1 MTGPRASGLAIYCA
15 AAGAMALLPFLAG
28 TYYLGVGLALLS
40 WIALAQS
47 WVLLSGT
54 TGYISLGHAMFYG
67 LGGYL
72 TVLTWQQWPLWISLP
87 AAGIAAALAA
97 LLLGWPVLRVR
108 GPYFVILTY
117 GLAEL
122 MKFIVIDIEA
132 KLGKFGRLLMGAPSL
147 ETLYWIMLALALV
160 ATLATYL
167 VRRSRFGAGLRAI
180 RENEEAAETLGVP
193 VVRFKLFAFAA
204 SAFIP
209 GIVGGVMALRSA
221 YFEPFQA
228 FNPVTSFTIVVIAMI
243 GGSDDAPGPIFGA
256 LLLVILQELLW
267 VHAPELYLIILGLVL
282 IGFVLF
288 VPEGLHG
295 RLSRKREVSA
305 DRPRERPREHPA

>member
-1 MTGPRASGLAIYCA
+1 MIGARRTTPALCVA
-15 AAGAMALLPFLAG
+15 AAVLLALPPFFLG
-28 TYYLGVGLALLS
+28 PYYLGVGLALFA

-47 WVLLSGT
+47 WVLLSGM

-72 TVLTWQQWPLWISLP
+72 TVLTWQSWPLWISLP
-87 AAGIAAALAA
+87 AAGALAAVVA

-122 MKFIVIDIEA
+122 VKFIVIDIEA
-132 KLGKFGRLLMGAPSL
+132 KLGKFGRLLMGAPPL
-147 ETLYWIMLALALV
+147 ETLYWLMLALALI
-160 ATLATYL
+160 ATLLTWS

-209 GIVGGVMALRSA
+209 GMVGGLMALRSA

-228 FNPVTSFTIVVIAMI
+228 FSPVTSFTIVVIALI
-243 GGSDDAPGPIFGA
+243 GGSDDAPGPILGA
-256 LLLVILQELLW
+256 LFLIVLQELLW
-267 VHAPELYLIILGLVL
+267 TNAPELYLIILGLVL

-288 VPEGLHG
+288 VPDGVHG
-295 RLSRKREVSA
+295 RLLRGKRA
-305 DRPRERPREHPA
+305 A

>member
-1 MTGPRASGLAIYCA
+1 MSGRQPAGALLYVALA
-15 AAGAMALLPFLAG
+15 AAMLPLPFVAG
-28 TYYLGVGLALLS
+28 PYYVGVGLALLG

-47 WVLLSGT
+47 WVLLSGM

-72 TVLTWQQWPLWISLP
+72 TVLTWQSWPLWIALP
-87 AAGIAAALAA
+87 AAGAAAALAA
-97 LLLGWPVLRVR
+97 LLLGWPSLRVR

-117 GLAEL
+117 GLAEFV
-122 MKFIVIDIEA
+122 KFVVIDIEA

-147 ETLYWIMLALALV
+147 DALYWTMLALALI
-160 ATLATYL
+160 ATLATWF

-180 RENEEAAETLGVP
+180 RESEEAAETLGVP
-193 VVRFKLFAFAA
+193 VVRFKLIAFAA

-209 GIVGGVMALRSA
+209 GIVGGLMALRSA

-228 FNPVTSFTIVVIAMI
+228 FNPVTSFTIVVMAMI
-243 GGSDDAPGPIFGA
+243 GGSDDAPGPILGA
-256 LLLVILQELLW
+256 LFLVLLQELLW
-267 VHAPELYLIILGLVL
+267 TSAPELYLVILGCVL

-288 VPEGLHG
+288 VPDGVHG
-295 RLSRKREVSA
+295 RLLQLRR
-305 DRPRERPREHPA
+305 RPA

>member
-1 MTGPRASGLAIYCA
+1 MIGARKITPMFYVA
-15 AAGAMALLPFLAG
+15 AALLLALPPFFAG
-28 TYYLGVGLALLS
+28 PYWLGVGLSLLA

-47 WVLLSGT
+47 WVLLAGM

-72 TVLTWQQWPLWISLP
+72 TVLTWQSWPLWISLP
-87 AAGIAAALAA
+87 AAGALAA
-97 LLLGWPVLRVR
+97 FVALVLGWPVLRVR

-122 MKFIVIDIEA
+122 VKFVVIDIEA
-132 KLGKFGRLLMGAPSL
+132 KLGKFGRLLMGAPPL
-147 ETLYWIMLALALV
+147 ETLYWLMLALALI
-160 ATLATYL
+160 ATLATWY

-209 GIVGGVMALRSA
+209 GIVGGLMALRSA

-228 FNPVTSFTIVVIAMI
+228 FSPVTSFTIVVIALI
-243 GGSDDAPGPIFGA
+243 GGSDDAPGPILGA
-256 LLLVILQELLW
+256 LFLIVLQELLW
-267 VHAPELYLIILGLVL
+267 TSAPELYLIILGLVL

-288 VPEGLHG
+288 VPDGVHG
-295 RLSRKREVSA
+295 RLLRGKRA
-305 DRPRERPREHPA
+305 T

>member
-1 MTGPRASGLAIYCA
+1 MIGARKITPMFYVA
-15 AAGAMALLPFLAG
+15 AALLLALPPFFAG
-28 TYYLGVGLALLS
+28 PYWLGVGLSLLA

-47 WVLLSGT
+47 WVLLAGM

-72 TVLTWQQWPLWISLP
+72 TVLTWQSWPLWISLP
-87 AAGIAAALAA
+87 AAGALAA
-97 LLLGWPVLRVR
+97 FVALVLGWPVLRVR

-122 MKFIVIDIEA
+122 VKFVVIDIEA
-132 KLGKFGRLLMGAPSL
+132 KLGKFGRLLMGAPPL
-147 ETLYWIMLALALV
+147 ETLYWLMLALALI
-160 ATLATYL
+160 ATLATWY

-209 GIVGGVMALRSA
+209 GIVGGLMALRSA

-228 FNPVTSFTIVVIAMI
+228 FSPVTSFTIVVIALI
-243 GGSDDAPGPIFGA
+243 GGSDDAPGPILGA
-256 LLLVILQELLW
+256 LFLIVLQELLW
-267 VHAPELYLIILGLVL
+267 TSAPELYLIILGLVL

-288 VPEGLHG
+288 LPDGVHG
-295 RLSRKREVSA
+295 RLLRGKRA
-305 DRPRERPREHPA
+305 T

>member
-1 MTGPRASGLAIYCA
+1 MTAVRKSTPALYIA
-15 AAGAMALLPFLAG
+15 AAMLLVLPPFFVG
-28 TYYLGVGLALLS
+28 PYWLGVGLLLLS

-47 WVLLSGT
+47 WVLLSGM

-72 TVLTWQQWPLWISLP
+72 TVLTWQSWPLWISLP
-87 AAGIAAALAA
+87 AAGALAA
-97 LLLGWPVLRVR
+97 AVALILGWPVLRVR

-122 MKFIVIDIEA
+122 VKFIVIDIEA
-132 KLGKFGRLLMGAPSL
+132 KLGKFGRLLMGAPPL
-147 ETLYWIMLALALV
+147 ETLYWLMLAAALV
-160 ATLATYL
+160 ATLATWW

-209 GIVGGVMALRSA
+209 GIVGGLMALRTA

-228 FNPVTSFTIVVIAMI
+228 FNPVTSFTIVVIALI
-243 GGSDDAPGPIFGA
+243 GGSDDAPGPILGA
-256 LLLVILQELLW
+256 LFLIVLQELLW
-267 VHAPELYLIILGLVL
+267 TNAPELYLIILGLVL

-288 VPEGLHG
+288 VPDGVHG
-295 RLSRKREVSA
+295 RLLRRKSA
-305 DRPRERPREHPA
+305 T

>member
-1 MTGPRASGLAIYCA
+1 MIGARKITPMFYVA
-15 AAGAMALLPFLAG
+15 AALLLTLPPFLVG
-28 TYYLGVGLALLS
+28 PYWLGVGLLLLS

-47 WVLLSGT
+47 WVLLSGM

-72 TVLTWQQWPLWISLP
+72 TVLTWQSWPLWISLP
-87 AAGIAAALAA
+87 AAGALAA
-97 LLLGWPVLRVR
+97 FVALVLGWPVLRVR

-122 MKFIVIDIEA
+122 VKFVVIDIEA
-132 KLGKFGRLLMGAPSL
+132 KLGKFGRLLMGAPPL
-147 ETLYWIMLALALV
+147 ETLYWLMLALALI
-160 ATLATYL
+160 ATLATWY

-209 GIVGGVMALRSA
+209 GIVGGLMALRSA

-228 FNPVTSFTIVVIAMI
+228 FSPVTSFTIVVIALI
-243 GGSDDAPGPIFGA
+243 GGSDDAPGPILGA
-256 LLLVILQELLW
+256 LFLIVLQELLW
-267 VHAPELYLIILGLVL
+267 TSAPELYLIILGLVL

-288 VPEGLHG
+288 LPDGVHG
-295 RLSRKREVSA
+295 RLLRGKRA
-305 DRPRERPREHPA
+305 T

>member
-1 MTGPRASGLAIYCA
+1 MIGARKSTPLLYVVA
-15 AAGAMALLPFLAG
+15 AALLALPPFLVG
-28 TYYLGVGLALLS
+28 PYWLGVGLLLLS

-47 WVLLSGT
+47 WVLLSGM

-72 TVLTWQQWPLWISLP
+72 TVLTWQSWPLWISLP
-87 AAGIAAALAA
+87 AAGALAA
-97 LLLGWPVLRVR
+97 VVALVLGWPVLRVR

-122 MKFIVIDIEA
+122 VKFIVIDIEA
-132 KLGKFGRLLMGAPSL
+132 KLGKFGRLLMGAPPL
-147 ETLYWIMLALALV
+147 ETLYWLMLVLALV
-160 ATLATYL
+160 ATLLTWW

-193 VVRFKLFAFAA
+193 VVRFKLLAFGA

-209 GIVGGVMALRSA
+209 GIVGGLMALRTA

-228 FNPVTSFTIVVIAMI
+228 FSPVTSFTIVVIALI
-243 GGSDDAPGPIFGA
+243 GGSDDAPGPILGA
-256 LLLVILQELLW
+256 LFLIVLQELLW
-267 VHAPELYLIILGLVL
+267 TNAPELYLIILGLVL

-288 VPEGLHG
+288 VPDGVHG
-295 RLSRKREVSA
+295 RLLRGKRTT
-305 DRPRERPREHPA
+305 

>member
-1 MTGPRASGLAIYCA
+1 MIGARKTSPALYIA
-15 AAGAMALLPFLAG
+15 AAVLLALPPFFLG
-28 TYYLGVGLALLS
+28 PYYLGVGLAMFA

-47 WVLLSGT
+47 WVLLSGM

-72 TVLTWQQWPLWISLP
+72 TVLTWQSWPLWISLP
-87 AAGIAAALAA
+87 AAGALAA
-97 LLLGWPVLRVR
+97 FVALILGWPVLRVR

-122 MKFIVIDIEA
+122 VKFIVIDIEA
-132 KLGKFGRLLMGAPSL
+132 KLGKFGRLLMGAPPL
-147 ETLYWIMLALALV
+147 ETLYWLMLALALV
-160 ATLATYL
+160 ATLLTWW

-209 GIVGGVMALRSA
+209 GMVGGLMALRTA

-228 FNPVTSFTIVVIAMI
+228 FSPVTSFTIVVIALI
-243 GGSDDAPGPIFGA
+243 GGSDDAPGPILGA
-256 LLLVILQELLW
+256 LFLIVLQELLW
-267 VHAPELYLIILGLVL
+267 TNAPELYLIILGLVL

-288 VPEGLHG
+288 VPDGVHG
-295 RLSRKREVSA
+295 RLLRGKRA
-305 DRPRERPREHPA
+305 T

>member
-1 MTGPRASGLAIYCA
+1 MTALHGKSLAIYLA
-15 AAGAMALLPFLAG
+15 AAALLALPPLFAG
-28 TYYLGVGLALLS
+28 PYYLGVGLALLS

-47 WVLLSGT
+47 WVLLSGM

-72 TVLTWQQWPLWISLP
+72 TVLTWQSWPLWISLP
-87 AAGIAAALAA
+87 AAGLLAASVA

-122 MKFIVIDIEA
+122 VKFIVIDIEA
-132 KLGKFGRLLMGAPSL
+132 KLGKFGRLLMGAPPI
-147 ETLYWIMLALALV
+147 ETLYWLMLALALV
-160 ATLATYL
+160 ATLATWY

-193 VVRFKLFAFAA
+193 SVRFKLTAFAL

-209 GIVGGVMALRSA
+209 GMVGGLMALRSA

-228 FNPVTSFTIVVIAMI
+228 FSPVTSFTIVVVALI
-243 GGSDDAPGPIFGA
+243 GGSDDAPGPILGA
-256 LLLVILQELLW
+256 LFLIVLQELLW
-267 VHAPELYLIILGLVL
+267 TSAPELYLIILGLVL

-288 VPEGLHG
+288 VPDGVHG
-295 RLSRKREVSA
+295 RLLRGRRAS
-305 DRPRERPREHPA
+305 

>member
-1 MTGPRASGLAIYCA
+1 MIGARKTSPALYIA
-15 AAGAMALLPFLAG
+15 AAALLALPPLFAG
-28 TYYLGVGLALLS
+28 PYYLGVGLSLFA

-47 WVLLSGT
+47 WVLLSGM

-72 TVLTWQQWPLWISLP
+72 TVLTWQSWPLWISLP
-87 AAGIAAALAA
+87 AAGALSACVA

-122 MKFIVIDIEA
+122 VKFIVIDIEA
-132 KLGKFGRLLMGAPSL
+132 KLGKFGRLLMGAPPL
-147 ETLYWIMLALALV
+147 ETLYWLMLALALI
-160 ATLATYL
+160 ATLATWW

-209 GIVGGVMALRSA
+209 GMVGGLMALRTA

-228 FNPVTSFTIVVIAMI
+228 FSPVTSFTIVVIALI
-243 GGSDDAPGPIFGA
+243 GGSDDAPGPILGA
-256 LLLVILQELLW
+256 LFLIVLQELLW
-267 VHAPELYLIILGLVL
+267 TNAPELYLIILGLVL

-288 VPEGLHG
+288 VPDGVHG
-295 RLSRKREVSA
+295 RLLRGKRA
-305 DRPRERPREHPA
+305 T

>member
-1 MTGPRASGLAIYCA
+1 MIGGRKSTPALYVA
-15 AAGAMALLPFLAG
+15 AATLLALPPFLVG
-28 TYYLGVGLALLS
+28 PYWLGVGLALFA

-47 WVLLSGT
+47 WVLLSGM

-72 TVLTWQQWPLWISLP
+72 TVLTWQSWPLWISLP
-87 AAGIAAALAA
+87 AAGALAA
-97 LLLGWPVLRVR
+97 VVALILGWPVLRVR

-122 MKFIVIDIEA
+122 VKFIVIDIEA
-132 KLGKFGRLLMGAPSL
+132 KLGKFGRLLMGAPPL
-147 ETLYWIMLALALV
+147 ETLYWLMLALALI
-160 ATLATYL
+160 ATLVTWW

-209 GIVGGVMALRSA
+209 GMVGGLMALRSA

-228 FNPVTSFTIVVIAMI
+228 FSPVTSFTIVVIALI
-243 GGSDDAPGPIFGA
+243 GGSDDAPGPILGA
-256 LLLVILQELLW
+256 LFLIVLQELLW
-267 VHAPELYLIILGLVL
+267 TNAPELYLIILGLVL

-288 VPEGLHG
+288 VPDGVHG
-295 RLSRKREVSA
+295 RLLRGKRTA
-305 DRPRERPREHPA
+305 

>member
-1 MTGPRASGLAIYCA
+1 MIGARKITPMFYVA
-15 AAGAMALLPFLAG
+15 AALLLTLPPFLVG
-28 TYYLGVGLALLS
+28 PYWLGVGLLLLS

-47 WVLLSGT
+47 WVLLSGM

-72 TVLTWQQWPLWISLP
+72 TVLTWQSWPLWISLP
-87 AAGIAAALAA
+87 AAGALAA
-97 LLLGWPVLRVR
+97 FVALVLGWPVLRVR

-122 MKFIVIDIEA
+122 VKFVVIDIEA
-132 KLGKFGRLLMGAPSL
+132 KLGKFGRLLMGAPPL
-147 ETLYWIMLALALV
+147 ETLYWLMLALALI
-160 ATLATYL
+160 ATLATWY

-209 GIVGGVMALRSA
+209 GIVGGLMALRSA

-228 FNPVTSFTIVVIAMI
+228 FSPVTSFTIVVIALI
-243 GGSDDAPGPIFGA
+243 GGSDDAPGPILGA
-256 LLLVILQELLW
+256 LFLIVLQELLW
-267 VHAPELYLIILGLVL
+267 TSAPELYLIILGLVL

-288 VPEGLHG
+288 VPDGVHG
-295 RLSRKREVSA
+295 RLLRGKRA
-305 DRPRERPREHPA
+305 T

>member
-1 MTGPRASGLAIYCA
+1 MSRPQPRIAILYALGA
-15 AAGAMALLPFLAG
+15 ALLALLPFLAG
-28 TYYLGVGLALLS
+28 PYYLGVGLSLLA

-47 WVLLSGT
+47 WVLLSGM

-72 TVLTWQQWPLWISLP
+72 TVLTWQSWPLWLSLP
-87 AAGIAAALAA
+87 AAGCATALVA

-122 MKFIVIDIEA
+122 VKFIVIDIEA
-132 KLGKFGRLLMGAPSL
+132 KLGKFGRLLMGAPSID
-147 ETLYWIMLALALV
+147 TLYWTMLAVALA
-160 ATLATYL
+160 ATLATWY

-193 VVRFKLFAFAA
+193 VVRFKMIAFAA
-204 SAFIP
+204 SAFLP
-209 GIVGGVMALRSA
+209 GLVGGLMALRSA

-228 FNPVTSFTIVVIAMI
+228 FSPVTSFTIVVVAMI
-243 GGSDDAPGPIFGA
+243 GGSDDAPGPILGA
-256 LLLVILQELLW
+256 LFLVLLQELLW
-267 VHAPELYLIILGLVL
+267 TSAPELYLVILGIVL

-288 VPEGLHG
+288 VPDGVHG
-295 RLSRKREVSA
+295 RLTRARKR
-305 DRPRERPREHPA
+305 PA

>member
-1 MTGPRASGLAIYCA
+1 LTAVRKSTPALYIA
-15 AAGAMALLPFLAG
+15 AAMLLVLPPFFVG
-28 TYYLGVGLALLS
+28 PYWLGVGLLLLS

-47 WVLLSGT
+47 WVLLSGM

-72 TVLTWQQWPLWISLP
+72 TVLTWQSWPLWISLP
-87 AAGIAAALAA
+87 AAGALAA
-97 LLLGWPVLRVR
+97 VVALILGWPVLRVR

-122 MKFIVIDIEA
+122 VKFIVIDIEA
-132 KLGKFGRLLMGAPSL
+132 KLGKFGRLLMGAPPL
-147 ETLYWIMLALALV
+147 ETLYWLMLAAALV
-160 ATLATYL
+160 ATLATWW

-209 GIVGGVMALRSA
+209 GIVGGLMALRTA

-228 FNPVTSFTIVVIAMI
+228 FNPVTSFTIVVIALI
-243 GGSDDAPGPIFGA
+243 GGSDDAPGPILGA
-256 LLLVILQELLW
+256 LFLIVLQELLW
-267 VHAPELYLIILGLVL
+267 TNAPELYLIILGLVL

-288 VPEGLHG
+288 VPDGVHG
-295 RLSRKREVSA
+295 RLLRRKSA
-305 DRPRERPREHPA
+305 T

>member
-1 MTGPRASGLAIYCA
+1 MTPPRIPGAVPYLA
-15 AAGAMALLPFLAG
+15 AAALLALPPFFAG
-28 TYYLGVGLALLS
+28 PYFLGVGLALLA

-47 WVLLSGT
+47 WVLLSGM

-72 TVLTWQQWPLWISLP
+72 TVLTWQSWPLWLALP
-87 AAGIAAALAA
+87 AAGAAAALAA
-97 LLLGWPVLRVR
+97 LLLGWPTLRVR

-122 MKFIVIDIEA
+122 VKFVVIDIEA
-132 KLGKFGRLLMGAPSL
+132 KLGKFGRLLMGAPPI
-147 ETLYWIMLALALV
+147 ETLYWLMLAVALA
-160 ATLATYL
+160 ATLATWF

-193 VVRFKLFAFAA
+193 VVRFKLIAFAA
-204 SAFIP
+204 SAFLP
-209 GIVGGVMALRSA
+209 GIVGGLMALRSA

-228 FNPVTSFTIVVIAMI
+228 FSPVTSFTIVVVALI
-243 GGSDDAPGPIFGA
+243 GGSDDAPGPILGA
-256 LLLVILQELLW
+256 LFLVLLQELLW
-267 VHAPELYLIILGLVL
+267 TSAPELYLVILGIVL

-288 VPEGLHG
+288 VPDGVHG
-295 RLSRKREVSA
+295 RLLRAR
-305 DRPRERPREHPA
+305 RPA

>member
-1 MTGPRASGLAIYCA
+1 MIGARRTTPALYVA
-15 AAGAMALLPFLAG
+15 AAVLLALPPFFLG
-28 TYYLGVGLALLS
+28 PYYLGVGLALFA

-47 WVLLSGT
+47 WVLLSGM

-72 TVLTWQQWPLWISLP
+72 TVLTWQSWPLWISLP
-87 AAGIAAALAA
+87 AAGLLAA
-97 LLLGWPVLRVR
+97 FVALVLGWPVLRVR

-122 MKFIVIDIEA
+122 VKFIVIDIEA
-132 KLGKFGRLLMGAPSL
+132 KLGKFGRLLMGAPPL
-147 ETLYWIMLALALV
+147 ETLYWMMLALALI
-160 ATLATYL
+160 ATLLTWW

-209 GIVGGVMALRSA
+209 GMVGGLMALRTA

-228 FNPVTSFTIVVIAMI
+228 FSPVTSFTIVVIALI
-243 GGSDDAPGPIFGA
+243 GGSDDAPGPILGA
-256 LLLVILQELLW
+256 LFLIVLQELLW
-267 VHAPELYLIILGLVL
+267 TNAPELYLIILGLVL

-288 VPEGLHG
+288 VPDGVHG
-295 RLSRKREVSA
+295 RLLRGKRA
-305 DRPRERPREHPA
+305 T

>member
-1 MTGPRASGLAIYCA
+1 MTGPRLTGAATYAALAALLAI
-15 AAGAMALLPFLAG
+15 LPFLAG
-28 TYYLGVGLALLS
+28 PYYIGVGLALLA

-47 WVLLSGT
+47 WVLLSGL

-72 TVLTWQQWPLWISLP
+72 TVLTWQSWPLWLSLP
-87 AAGIAAALAA
+87 AAGLAAAVMA
-97 LLLGWPVLRVR
+97 LLLGWPTLRVR

-122 MKFIVIDIEA
+122 VKFVVIDIEA
-132 KLGKFGRLLMGAPSL
+132 KLGKFGRLLMGAPPI
-147 ETLYWIMLALALV
+147 ETLYWLMLALALA
-160 ATLATYL
+160 ATLATWW

-193 VVRFKLFAFAA
+193 VVRFKLIAFAA
-204 SAFIP
+204 SAFLP
-209 GIVGGVMALRSA
+209 GIVGGLMALRSA

-228 FNPVTSFTIVVIAMI
+228 FSPVTSFTIVVVALI
-243 GGSDDAPGPIFGA
+243 GGSDDAPGPILGA
-256 LLLVILQELLW
+256 LFLVLLQELLW
-267 VHAPELYLIILGLVL
+267 TSAPELYLVILGTVL

-288 VPEGLHG
+288 VPDGVHG
-295 RLSRKREVSA
+295 RLARAQR
-305 DRPRERPREHPA
+305 RPA

>member
-1 MTGPRASGLAIYCA
+1 MTALHGKSLAIYLA
-15 AAGAMALLPFLAG
+15 AAALLALPPLFAG
-28 TYYLGVGLALLS
+28 PYYLGVGLALLS

-47 WVLLSGT
+47 WVLLSGM

-72 TVLTWQQWPLWISLP
+72 TVLTWQSWPLWISLP
-87 AAGIAAALAA
+87 AAGLLAASVA

-122 MKFIVIDIEA
+122 VKFIVIDIEA
-132 KLGKFGRLLMGAPSL
+132 KLGKFGRLLMGAPPI
-147 ETLYWIMLALALV
+147 ETLYWLMLALALV
-160 ATLATYL
+160 STLATWY

-193 VVRFKLFAFAA
+193 SVRFKLTAFAL

-209 GIVGGVMALRSA
+209 GMVGGLMALRSA

-228 FNPVTSFTIVVIAMI
+228 FSPVTSFTIVVVALI
-243 GGSDDAPGPIFGA
+243 GGSDDAPGPILGA
-256 LLLVILQELLW
+256 LFLIVLQELLW
-267 VHAPELYLIILGLVL
+267 TSAPELYLIILGLVL

-288 VPEGLHG
+288 VPDGVHG
-295 RLSRKREVSA
+295 RLLRGRRAS
-305 DRPRERPREHPA
+305 